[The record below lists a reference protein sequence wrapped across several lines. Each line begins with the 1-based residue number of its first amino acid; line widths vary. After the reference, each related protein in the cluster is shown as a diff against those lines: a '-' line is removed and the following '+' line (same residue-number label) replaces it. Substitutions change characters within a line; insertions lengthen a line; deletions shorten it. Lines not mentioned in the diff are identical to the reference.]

1 MEFIGSI
8 VSFMNVI
15 LWDYALLF
23 LLVGTGIFFTFKLKF
38 VQITHFK
45 DAFKRTFGGISLFGK
60 KAGKDGMSSFQALA
74 TAIAAQI
81 GTGNIAGAATA
92 VIAGGPGAIFW
103 MWVAAFFGMATI
115 FAEATAAQEY
125 KTKVDEEITGGPV
138 YYIRAAVKGNVGKV
152 LAGTFAV
159 LLILALGFMGN
170 MVQSNSI
177 GSAFEEALNIPP
189 FVMGIVLAAV
199 AGFIFIGGMKRIA
212 SFAEKV
218 VPIMAVVYIVG
229 CVVYLSMNASKV
241 GGAFRDI
248 FVGAFDPKA
257 IAGGVLGATIQKAMR
272 YGVAR
277 GLFSNEAGMG
287 STAHAHAVAKVDHPC
302 EQGAVAMM
310 GVFIDTFI
318 VLTLSALVMITSGLY
333 ISGDL
338 KGVQLA
344 QGAFSQSF
352 GNFGTIF
359 VAICLL
365 FFAFTTIVGWYFFG
379 EANVKYLFGQKAV
392 IVYAILVIGFIFLGT
407 LLKVDLVWDMA
418 DMFNGLM
425 VIPNLIGLLAVSGV
439 VSMLYGQYKSK
450 ELKNRRK

>member
-1 MEFIGSI
+1 MEFIGNI

-45 DAFKRTFGGISLFGK
+45 DAFKRTFGGIRLFGN

-74 TAIAAQI
+74 TAVAAQI

-125 KTKVDEEITGGPV
+125 KTKVDGEITGGPV
-138 YYIRAAVKGNVGKV
+138 YYIRAAVKGNFGKV

-218 VPIMAVVYIVG
+218 VPIMAVIYILG
-229 CVVYLSMNASKV
+229 CVVFLGMNASKV

-302 EQGAVAMM
+302 EQGQVAMM

-352 GNFGTIF
+352 GSFGTIF
-359 VAICLL
+359 VAVCLL

-392 IVYAILVIGFIFLGT
+392 IIYAILVIGFIFLGT

-425 VIPNLIGLLAVSGV
+425 VIPNLIGLIAVSGV

-450 ELKNRRK
+450 ELKNRR